1 MFLEAIHLEEE
12 LKKKAPQQTKKSDA
26 PKDKMSNK
34 ERNRYQEVQKEI
46 EKLEGIIQALTDEMS
61 NASAMK
67 LSEIQDKVSSN
78 ELKLEKLMEE
88 WALLEEKLS

>member
-12 LKKKAPQQTKKSDA
+12 LKNKAPQQAKKSEL
-26 PKDKMSNK
+26 PKDKLTNK